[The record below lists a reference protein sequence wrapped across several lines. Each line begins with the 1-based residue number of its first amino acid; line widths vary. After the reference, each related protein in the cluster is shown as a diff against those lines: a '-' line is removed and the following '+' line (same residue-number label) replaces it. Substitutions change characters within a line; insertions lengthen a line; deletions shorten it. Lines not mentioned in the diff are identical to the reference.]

1 MSAVFGREAL
11 LVSVLREPQRMQTLP
26 FDHWEDLISE
36 GLTAALLGI
45 MARESRALGLD
56 GLPEAVRRQFQ
67 GVNNVA
73 EYNRRLLSWEANRI
87 DLALRDVDCP
97 VILLKGAAYH
107 ARGLPSLRG
116 RLASDV
122 DILVPKERIGDVENA
137 LKLAGWSASE
147 YSDYDQ
153 HYYREWM
160 HEIPPLQNDDR
171 GSYVDVH
178 HTILPETGRLKPDT
192 ERLFANA
199 RPIDGSRLL
208 TLSDADLTLHTI
220 VHCFQDGDL
229 NARLRDLVDIDGLL
243 RDFGQRPEFWDELFE
258 ASDAHGFGRPL
269 FYALH
274 FASDLLATPVPDAVM
289 ARAKKHA
296 PSWPVMALMR
306 FAVPRALMPP
316 TLTGLPAHVDWA
328 KTMMLTR
335 SHWLKMPPWMLTK
348 HLTRK
353 AFLSL
358 ITRG

>member
-1 MSAVFGREAL
+1 MSAAFGREAV
-11 LVSVLREPQRMQTLP
+11 LVSVLREPQRMQALP
-26 FDHWEDLISE
+26 FDQWEELIAE

-45 MARESRALGLD
+45 MARESQARGFD
-56 GLPEAVRRQFQ
+56 RLPEAVRRQFE

-87 DLALRDVDCP
+87 DMALRGVDCP

-107 ARGLPSLRG
+107 ARGLTSLRG

-122 DILVPKERIGDVENA
+122 DILVPKERIADVEAA
-137 LKLAGWSASE
+137 LKRAGWSGVE

-171 GSYVDVH
+171 GTYIDVH

-199 RPIDGSRLL
+199 RPIEGSRLF

-243 RDFGQRPEFWDELFE
+243 RDFGQRPEFWNELFE

-269 FYALH
+269 FYALY
-274 FASDLLATPVPDAVM
+274 FSRDLLDTPIPDEVM
-289 ARAKKHA
+289 DRARKHA
-296 PSWPVMALMR
+296 PSWAVMALMR

-316 TLTGLPAHVDWA
+316 TMIGLPRHVEWA
-328 KTMMLTR
+328 KTMLLAR
-335 SHWLKMPPWMLTK
+335 SHWLKMPPVMLMK

-353 AFLSL
+353 AFLQL